1 MEIIHS
7 DHAPAALGPYSQA
20 IRTGGLVFCSGQLG
34 LDPAKGKMAGDTVE
48 AQAEQACRNVESV
61 LIAAGLSLTDV
72 VKTTCFLA
80 DMGDFAAFNGVYAK
94 YFTGKPARSSF
105 AVKGLPSGGLCEI
118 EVVAAVPLED

>member
-34 LDPAKGKMAGDTVE
+34 LDPATGKMAGDTVE

-94 YFTGKPARSSF
+94 YFTGRPARSCF